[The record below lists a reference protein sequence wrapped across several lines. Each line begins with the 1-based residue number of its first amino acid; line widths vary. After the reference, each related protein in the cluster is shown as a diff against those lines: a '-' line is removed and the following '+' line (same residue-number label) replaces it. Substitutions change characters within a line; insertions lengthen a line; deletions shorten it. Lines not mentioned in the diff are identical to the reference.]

1 MIRTDMPSPPP
12 GPTKPPKSLLRAV
25 AWMTGTLLSFT
36 FMAIAVRELS
46 GQIHSFQIMLFRSIG
61 ALVILLPFAVVMG
74 RAIWRT
80 NNLKLQFGRN
90 TVHFAAQLGWIT
102 GIGLLPLAEVFAIEF
117 TAPIWATIMA
127 VLFLGERLNRG
138 RIVAVVLGFVGI
150 LVILRPGVAAIDHG
164 TIAVLGAAVGFAMT
178 LSITKF
184 MTRTDAPVTI
194 LLYMSVIQL
203 PMGITLSAFV
213 WVTPDWLQF
222 FWLFVVGAVG
232 LSAHYCTAK
241 ALSIADQTIVVPMD
255 FMRLPLII
263 GVGFLVYGETAQLP
277 VLLGALLIFA
287 GNYYSIRL
295 ENQKSRAKQ
304 TDL

>member
-1 MIRTDMPSPPP
+1 MTKAIRPSAPRPAP
-12 GPTKPPKSLLRAV
+12 LLQAV

-46 GQIHSFQIMLFRSIG
+46 GDIHSFQIMLFRSIG
-61 ALVILLPFAVVMG
+61 ALLILLPFTITMG

-80 NNLKLQFGRN
+80 SNLKLQFGRN

-138 RIVAVVLGFVGI
+138 RVVAVVFGFVGI
-150 LVILRPGVAAIDHG
+150 LVILRPGVTAIDHG
-164 TIAVLGAAVGFAMT
+164 TLAVLGAAVGFAMT

-184 MTRTDAPVTI
+184 MTRSDAPVTI

-203 PMGITLSAFV
+203 PMGIALSVFV
-213 WVTPDWLQF
+213 WVTPDWLQL
-222 FWLFVVGAVG
+222 FWLFVVGVVG

-241 ALSIADQTIVVPMD
+241 ALSLADQTIVVPMD
-255 FMRLPLII
+255 FMRLPLIVA
-263 GVGFLVYGETAQLP
+263 VGFLLYSETAELA

-287 GNYYSIRL
+287 GNYYSIHMEGQRRKTA
-295 ENQKSRAKQ
+295 E
-304 TDL
+304 T